1 MLMLGERPESQRK
14 VVAINV
20 VPDSWAEQSPSC
32 SEHCSLYGPT
42 LSGHQPAEPW
52 FFSGPSSNAS
62 QFLRPRFSPEKE
74 AQLVF
79 SFFSWHL
86 ISCSILWR
94 GLLWLSAVSTFFF
107 TEYEWEVKWK
117 HHNRMIK
124 VPRKRRE
131 KLTKKTPVFVISL
144 YKILFWFRR
153 FYSDTKRPVNGVITW
168 SCADRSFDSSSLFS
182 FSTFCFSVYS
192 SSSWTSICLSCN
204 NIQAK

>member
-1 MLMLGERPESQRK
+1 MLMLGERTESQRNGSQ
-14 VVAINV
+14 VVAVNV

-32 SEHCSLYGPT
+32 WEHCSLYGPT

-153 FYSDTKRPVNGVITW
+153 FYLIQSVQWTVLLPDPVLTEA
-168 SCADRSFDSSSLFS
+168 STPALSSLSALFAS
-182 FSTFCFSVYS
+182 QC
-192 SSSWTSICLSCN
+192 ILL
-204 NIQAK
+204 QAGLPFA